1 MSDTISSI
9 KLASDYNLVY
19 VNLLTASL
27 ASPLPLRNQLKEL
40 NYYEDI
46 YSSTIYG
53 ELVLND
59 ATNIISNLRLN
70 GTEFIEFKFQK
81 TTNDNVSIER
91 TFRVYK
97 IGDRLTDASKNQE
110 SFIIYFCSEELM
122 ISERYRIS
130 KAYRNTP
137 ISMIVEDIF
146 TNYLK
151 LTPMA
156 VGMTRPTQAQTKLY
170 YIDPTLVLDHDIR
183 SADGEILFAR
193 GLKVNPLDH
202 VSLREEL
209 IFFDG
214 RDRRQVSFAKQ
225 TLRNLKGAAKPIMVA
240 GEPLNLM
247 RDWKRRVFYDQGGA
261 LIRRLGIRQV
271 PAVVTQDG
279 KRLRVDEV
287 RL

>member
-1 MSDTISSI
+1 MSIHFHFFPMLLVSLISIAHADDLGVVGPTYDIAEPDLIELIQS
-9 KLASDYNLVY
+9 
-19 VNLLTASL
+19 SL
-27 ASPLPLRNQLKEL
+27 HRMEKS
-40 NYYEDI
+40 
-46 YSSTIYG
+46 G
-53 ELVLND
+53 ELSRKQDEYRDRVIGAVEKPKPVPGLK
-59 ATNIISNLRLN
+59 ATS
-70 GTEFIEFKFQK
+70 TK
-81 TTNDNVSIER
+81 R
-91 TFRVYK
+91 T
-97 IGDRLTDASKNQE
+97 
-110 SFIIYFCSEELM
+110 
-122 ISERYRIS
+122 
-130 KAYRNTP
+130 
-137 ISMIVEDIF
+137 
-146 TNYLK
+146 
-151 LTPMA
+151 
-156 VGMTRPTQAQTKLY
+156 Y

-247 RDWKRRVFYDQGGA
+247 RDWKRQVFYDQGGA
-261 LIRRLGIRQV
+261 LVRRLGIHQV

-287 RL
+287 RP